1 MTAIKLGRY
10 EVIRMVGRGAMGVVY
25 EGRDPN
31 LDRRVAIKT
40 IRIEDFFG
48 EAIEEYEARFR
59 TEARSA
65 ARLQHP
71 NIVSVYDSDRD
82 GDTAFMVMELV
93 AGKDLKHHLGNGVRF
108 ALKESLD
115 ILRQLLSA
123 LEYAH
128 GQGIVHRDVKPAN
141 LLLEPDGH
149 VKLADFGVAR
159 IQGAGVTPGTR
170 GSVVGTLNYMS
181 PEQVRGQPVDV
192 RTDIFAAGVV
202 FYQLLTGRM
211 PFDGESDLAVSQQIV
226 EHTPPAPSSL
236 DAQLPIAIDALVA
249 RALAKQSEDRFATAR
264 EFSLA
269 LQAAGFVGQAGAVD
283 SAAGP
288 NNAFVD
294 RHLKADVAPM
304 AGSARGLTTAP
315 SAALKQ
321 RVICDL
327 CSNENPVSSNF
338 CGSCGARLG
347 VACNR
352 CGQLNS
358 PSSRFCG
365 HCGGS
370 LNTTAAPLAAKTQTG
385 QEVDSPTEPER
396 RQITVMFCDLVG
408 STTLS
413 HELDPEDLRSAVLS
427 YQDVVSESVS
437 QFDGHIAQYLG
448 DGVLVYFGY
457 PRAHEDDARR
467 AVNAGLRIVSAL
479 PSLNR
484 RLCSGDAGLGRLAL
498 RVRVGIHTG
507 LVVAGEIGTNAKRD
521 QLAIGETPNLAAH
534 LQSLAQPNTV
544 LVSKST
550 YRLVNRHFD
559 LVGLG
564 SRPVKGLAQT
574 IEVYEARGEKALDA
588 TGATFEAN
596 AALAPVGR
604 EREIVLLRE
613 RWQQVEQGG
622 GHVLLVSG
630 EAGIGKTRLAR
641 TLVEYTQARP
651 HTLLEARFSPYHQ
664 HSPFHPVAGL
674 LQQMTGVG
682 KDASMAVRRAGLDS
696 LLTRYKVPAADA
708 LSAMGS
714 FLGIDPDDA
723 GSTRPASPDQ
733 QRQTVLESLLGILVG
748 MAADCPVL
756 LVCEDLHWADPS
768 TLELLRLL
776 VGQVPAARIFVLL
789 TARPTF
795 VQPWPARSYATQLS
809 LEPFTQAQTE
819 LMVSMLTGGKSLPA
833 EVLKQVIAKTDGVP
847 LFAEELVKF
856 VLESGLLRQ
865 EGEQYQLVGELPEMA
880 IPSTLQDSLMAR
892 LDRLAPL
899 KSLVQLAATVGRE
912 FSYALLRA
920 IRPMDD
926 ATLRSQ
932 LAGLVEA
939 ELIFQRGLPPRA
951 TYVFKHALIQDAA
964 YQSLLK
970 SARREYHRR
979 IAEVMSQ
986 SFADT
991 VTQQPEVLAH
1001 HYTQARQVD
1010 KAIESWKRA
1019 GEYSLQRSAYPEA
1032 ISHISQALALVP
1044 DLPDGA
1050 ARATWELDLQ
1060 VALAPALDATKG
1072 VSSPEVKAA
1081 YGRAWELCQALGKS
1095 PQAFQ
1100 ILMGLRRYYF
1110 VHGDLATAHS
1120 VAEQLLAISQESKK
1134 PHHLVETHLGFGV
1147 VCLWRGELKDA
1158 LVHLNLGIKHLTSGT
1173 SLAQETVRLSSVSD
1187 PVVNCLAVASW
1198 ALWISGS
1205 IQASLARSRQS
1216 VEYARRLDHPISIAL
1231 ALDYAA
1237 ALREF
1242 RGETNEA
1249 LELAEEGIALC
1260 RRHGL
1265 KFWLGLLMVR
1275 RGWALSRIGTVAE
1288 GLAETRA
1295 GIDIWNGT
1303 GAKLARPFLYTLL
1316 AETLARAEHFDEAK
1330 TSLDEALDD
1339 GLARGERFYEAE
1351 VHRLSGDLLQQR
1363 GQQME
1368 GEKSLL
1374 RALDIARRQG
1384 AHSLALR
1391 AATSIARY
1399 WSKCGKSPPAKDLL
1413 SETCAQFADKCD
1425 SLDVIHARKLLEYIE
1440 AGIIES

>member
-1 MTAIKLGRY
+1 MTVIKLGRY
-10 EVIRMVGRGAMGVVY
+10 EVIRIVGRGAIGVVY
-25 EGRDPN
+25 EGRDPK

-40 IRIEDFFG
+40 ISIEG
-48 EAIEEYEARFR
+48 PASEAIDEYTALLR
-59 TEARSA
+59 TEAQSA
-65 ARLQHP
+65 ARLQHS
-71 NIVSVYDSDRD
+71 NIVGVYGADRD
-82 GDTAFMVMELV
+82 GNTAFVVMEFV
-93 AGKDLKHHLGNGVRF
+93 DGKDLQRHLSSGVRF
-108 ALKESLD
+108 ELKESLD

-128 GQGIVHRDVKPAN
+128 GQGVVHRDVKPTN
-141 LLLEPDGH
+141 VLLESDGH
-149 VKLADFGVAR
+149 VKLVDFGISR
-159 IQGAGVTPGTR
+159 IQGVGATPSAE
-170 GSVVGTLNYMS
+170 GSVVGALNYMS
-181 PEQVRGQPVDV
+181 PEQVRGQPVDA
-192 RTDIFAAGVV
+192 RTDIFAAGAVL
-202 FYQLLTGRM
+202 YRLLTGRM
-211 PFDGESDLAVSQQIV
+211 PFGGASDLAVAQQIV
-226 EHTPPAPSSL
+226 GHMPPAPTSL
-236 DAQLPIAIDALVA
+236 DAALPVALDALVA
-249 RALAKQSEDRFATAR
+249 RALAKHPEDRFATAR
-264 EFSLA
+264 DFWLA
-269 LQAAGFVGQAGAVD
+269 LQATDVQGSAEAVNP
-283 SAAGP
+283 AAGMQSAIA
-288 NNAFVD
+288 NRDLNAQAVQQG
-294 RHLKADVAPM
+294 
-304 AGSARGLTTAP
+304 GSTRTA
-315 SAALKQ
+315 AAVPASRLKQ
-321 RVICDL
+321 HLICDV
-327 CSNENPVSSNF
+327 CANQSPIGSNF
-338 CGSCGARLG
+338 CGNCGARLG
-347 VACNR
+347 VACNN

-358 PSSRFCG
+358 ASSRFCG

-370 LNTTAAPLAAKTQTG
+370 LDTTAAPLAAASRNVRD
-385 QEVDSPTEPER
+385 VDTTAEPER

-457 PRAHEDDARR
+457 PLAHEDDARR
-467 AVNAGLRIVSAL
+467 AVNAGLHIVSAL

-484 RLCSGDAGLGRLAL
+484 RLCSGDAGLSRLAL

-507 LVVAGEIGTNAKRD
+507 LVVAGEIGTHAKRD

-534 LQSLAQPNTV
+534 LQSLAQPDTV
-544 LVSKST
+544 LISKST
-550 YRLVNRHFD
+550 YRLVSRHFD
-559 LVGLG
+559 LVALG

-574 IEVYEARGEKALDA
+574 IEVYEARGEKLLDA
-588 TGATFEAN
+588 ASAAIEVNAT
-596 AALAPVGR
+596 LAMVGR
-604 EREIVLLRE
+604 EREIGLLRE
-613 RWQQVEQGG
+613 RWQQVEQGS

-630 EAGIGKTRLAR
+630 EAGIGKSRLAR
-641 TLVEYTQARP
+641 TLVEHAQSRS
-651 HTLLEARFSPYHQ
+651 HKLLEARFSPYHQ
-664 HSPFHPVAGL
+664 QSPFHPVADL
-674 LQQMTGVG
+674 LLQMTGVR
-682 KDASMAVRRAGLDS
+682 KEASTAMRRAGLDR
-696 LLTRYKVPAADA
+696 LLTKYKMPGADA

-714 FLGIDPDDA
+714 FLGIEPDEA
-723 GSTRPASPDQ
+723 VSPDQ

-795 VQPWPARSYATQLS
+795 VQPWPARTYATQLS

-819 LMVSMLTGGKSLPA
+819 LMVSMLTGGKSLPVD
-833 EVLKQVIAKTDGVP
+833 VLKQVIAKTDGVP

-865 EGEQYQLVGELPEMA
+865 EEDQYHLVGELPEMA

-920 IRPMDD
+920 IRPMDE

-939 ELIFQRGLPPRA
+939 ELVFQRGLPPRA

-986 SFADT
+986 SFPDT
-991 VTQQPEVLAH
+991 ATEQPEVLAH
-1001 HYTQARQVD
+1001 HYTQARQID
-1010 KAIESWKRA
+1010 KAIESWRLA
-1019 GEYSLQRSAYPEA
+1019 GEYALQSSAYPEA
-1032 ISHISQALALVP
+1032 ISHLSQALTLVA
-1044 DLPDGA
+1044 DLPEGA
-1050 ARATWELDLQ
+1050 ARAPRELDLQ

-1072 VSSPEVKAA
+1072 VSSPEVKTT
-1081 YGRAWELCQALGKS
+1081 YGRAWELCKELGNS
-1095 PQAFQ
+1095 PQAFP

-1110 VHGDLATAHS
+1110 VHGDLATAQS
-1120 VAEQLLAISQESKK
+1120 VAEQLLEISRESVN
-1134 PHHLVETHLGFGV
+1134 PQHLVETHLGFGV
-1147 VCLWRGELKDA
+1147 VSLWRGELKDA
-1158 LVHLNLGIKHLTSGT
+1158 LVHLNLGIEHLNSNTFRG
-1173 SLAQETVRLSSVSD
+1173 QEIIRLQSVSD

-1198 ALWISGS
+1198 ALWMSGS
-1205 IQASLARSRQS
+1205 IQASLARSQQS
-1216 VEYARRLDHPISIAL
+1216 LEYARRLDHPISIAL

-1242 RGETNEA
+1242 RGEPNEA
-1249 LELAEEGIALC
+1249 LEFAEQGISLC
-1260 RRHGL
+1260 RKHGL

-1295 GIDIWNGT
+1295 GIDIWKGT

-1316 AETLARAEHFDEAK
+1316 AENLARAEHLDEAK
-1330 TSLDEALDD
+1330 TSLDEALVD
-1339 GLARGERFYEAE
+1339 GCARGEHFYEAE

-1363 GQQME
+1363 GQPIE
-1368 GEKSLL
+1368 GENSFL

-1399 WSKCGKSPPAKDLL
+1399 WSKCGKFSPAKDLL
-1413 SETCAQFADKCD
+1413 SETCAQFADECD
-1425 SLDVIHARKLLEYIE
+1425 SLDLTHAKKLLENIDGNI
-1440 AGIIES
+1440 AES